1 MLTSFGITTI
11 EGASTSASPDF
22 FHPTDDPLPFDT
34 VKYQKATGAL
44 TWISTRGRPDITM
57 AVNFLSSFNQ
67 SPTAGHSLKVLRIFI
82 YLHYTTELGLTYYTI
97 EGPILH
103 CSTDVSSY
111 ILGTTTHN
119 HNIIHHDTF
128 SIHVS
133 IHFAIHSIIAS

>member
-103 CSTDVSSY
+103 CSTDVSYNSQSNGDAQAGV
-111 ILGTTTHN
+111 LL
-119 HNIIHHDTF
+119 
-128 SIHVS
+128 SIGRYCH
-133 IHFAIHSIIAS
+133 A